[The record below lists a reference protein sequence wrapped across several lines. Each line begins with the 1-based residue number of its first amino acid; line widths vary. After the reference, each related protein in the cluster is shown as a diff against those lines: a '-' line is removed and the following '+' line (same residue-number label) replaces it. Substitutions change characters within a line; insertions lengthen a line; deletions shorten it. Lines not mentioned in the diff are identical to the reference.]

1 MQANQ
6 RATQRLPLENQT
18 HAAPL
23 VSHNPQWTAL
33 SNALKA
39 GFSATEAKYMLDL
52 SDEQMSNYFRCQR
65 EAAG

>member
-6 RATQRLPLENQT
+6 RATQRQSMESQT

-23 VSHNPQWTAL
+23 VSYNPQWTAL